1 MNFNEKLQHLR
12 ASRKLSQEELAGRL
26 DVSRQAVT
34 KWENGQAFPD
44 FPNLVRL
51 SELFGVSIDRL
62 VRQEEE
68 CAPALLD
75 PDPASEKALRRFL
88 MRAKKRTYASGQ
100 NTAPPSRPQ
109 SHDFQYSEQD
119 YLYIDTYL
127 GSRNFTGEEAV
138 WIRDTPIW
146 ALNYYG
152 VSLDETFYSA
162 FLKEASPPRP
172 GILPERGF
180 YLCLPDTGYPHP
192 ISGGRGH
199 LLPGGQNLYVFL
211 PRRQTFLSQFSG
223 FSRKRVF

>member
-109 SHDFQYSEQD
+109 SHDFRYSEQD

-138 WIRDTPIW
+138 WIRDTPVW

-162 FLKEASPPRP
+162 FLKEALSQVPAE
-172 GILPERGF
+172 LPLRGPEYF
-180 YLCLPDTGYPHP
+180 RNEDFTYVCRTQGTLGQFQGEEAIYCREVRIYTCLFH
-192 ISGGRGH
+192 GGR
-199 LLPGGQNLYVFL
+199 
-211 PRRQTFLSQFSG
+211 LS
-223 FSRKRVF
+223 